1 MVRCLSYPCHVVM
14 MRFRQIRSNEITDL
28 ARGKIFNDRREE
40 EYNEDEKSSAMLIIP
55 NTSTNTLSSV
65 MKYHSTYQSVRF
77 LLISKNFSTEVFIVK
92 KLFH

>member
-1 MVRCLSYPCHVVM
+1 M
-14 MRFRQIRSNEITDL
+14 MRFRQIRSNKITDL

-77 LLISKNFSTEVFIVK
+77 LLISNNFSTEVFIVK